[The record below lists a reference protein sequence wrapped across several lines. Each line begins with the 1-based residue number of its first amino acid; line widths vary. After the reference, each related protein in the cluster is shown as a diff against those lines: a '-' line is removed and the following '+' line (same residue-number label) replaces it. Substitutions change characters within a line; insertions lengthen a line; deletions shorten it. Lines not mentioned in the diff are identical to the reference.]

1 MRESTC
7 ASGVGI
13 CLCFL
18 CFVVLDFKNM
28 GSTPSVPKE
37 IPLGCILNNWAKYS
51 CGHMTKKKMIL
62 YCNSVWSQYM
72 LGSEEKW
79 PLNGSLNYYM
89 TLQLE
94 LFCER
99 TGKKDDFL
107 YVEAFMLLHQEE
119 KKLEGCCLTG
129 QQSGRK
135 TKGKAV
141 LQEGEGENESFLKEQ
156 IFKF

>member
-1 MRESTC
+1 
-7 ASGVGI
+7 
-13 CLCFL
+13 
-18 CFVVLDFKNM
+18 M

-51 CGHMTKKKMIL
+51 CGHMTKKKMIP

-129 QQSGRK
+129 
-135 TKGKAV
+135 
-141 LQEGEGENESFLKEQ
+141 
-156 IFKF
+156 